1 LLEQD
6 ESWFHRFVQPHV
18 QMWMD
23 REQPVKLVQ
32 QTPPSGTKDKAISC
46 FGALCQELAE
56 LFLDF
61 AQGYPNSEQMWAFI
75 VKLLALARRL
85 GRKVLVLIWDNA
97 PWHTSK
103 RIRQWIHWYNQA
115 AKYTGDVR
123 LLVFWLPTKSP
134 WLNPI
139 EPHWGHAKRHVCEPS
154 GELETRELKQRIC
167 AYFGTQPLAYVFTA

>member
-1 LLEQD
+1 MNQ
-6 ESWFHRFVQPHV
+6 
-18 QMWMD
+18 
-23 REQPVKLVQ
+23 EQPVKLVQ
-32 QTPPSGTKDKAISC
+32 QTPPGGTKDKAISC
-46 FGALCQELAE
+46 FGALGQELAE

-61 AQGYPNSEQMWAFI
+61 AQGYPNSEPMWAFI

-139 EPHWGHAKRHVCEPS
+139 EPHWGHAKRQVCEPS
-154 GELETRELKQRIC
+154 GELETRELKRRIC
-167 AYFGTQPLAYVFTA
+167 AYFDTQPLAYVFTT